1 MTNVCP
7 ALLQDQRMGNAW
19 KNGSCWAVIR
29 GTGCVELGVE
39 GDRVRLDGGDPES
52 ARGADDINDF

>member
-1 MTNVCP
+1 
-7 ALLQDQRMGNAW
+7 MGNAW